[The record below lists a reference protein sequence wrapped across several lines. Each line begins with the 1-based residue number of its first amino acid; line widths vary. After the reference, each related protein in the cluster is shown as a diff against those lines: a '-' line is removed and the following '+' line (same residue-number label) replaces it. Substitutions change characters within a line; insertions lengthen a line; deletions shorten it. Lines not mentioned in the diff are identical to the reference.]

1 MATLLNPSSLLLPP
15 KAKPLL
21 PTRLQLGLN
30 SLTRRL
36 PSTPAPLPRI
46 VKAAALDSDY
56 SPKRSSSNEPRETIM
71 LPGCDYNHWLIVM
84 EFPKDP
90 APTREQMIETYLNTL
105 ATVLGSMEEAKKN
118 MYAFSTTTYTGFQC
132 TVSEETSEKFKGLP
146 GVLWVLPDSYIDVKN
161 KDYGGD
167 KYINGEIIPCK
178 YPTYQPK
185 PRKDSKYTK
194 AISKSIGIIILT
206 RVDRC
211 FAARTSGTLR
221 KLILLFGMLSESL
234 FWGKAIVPL
243 SVLSLAWNLG
253 DSATT
258 IVSGFEKRTKR
269 STCLPGMRPTLS
281 AAINSVGFGGVENVR
296 VGYRKRI
303 VGGFIVFFS

>member
-1 MATLLNPSSLLLPP
+1 MASLLNLSTLLLPT
-15 KAKPLL
+15 KPLL
-21 PTRLQLGLN
+21 PTRFRLTPSPTLRVN
-30 SLTRRL
+30 SLTHRL
-36 PSTPAPLPRI
+36 PSPSTRPRRVI
-46 VKAAALDSDY
+46 KVAAALDSDY
-56 SPKRSSSNEPRETIM
+56 SSKRSSSNEQRETIM

-167 KYINGEIIPCK
+167 KYVNGEIIPCK

-185 PRKDSKYTK
+185 ARKESKYVSKKYERRKDGPPAGQFRPKQ
-194 AISKSIGIIILT
+194 
-206 RVDRC
+206 
-211 FAARTSGTLR
+211 AASQ
-221 KLILLFGMLSESL
+221 SES
-234 FWGKAIVPL
+234 
-243 SVLSLAWNLG
+243 SS
-253 DSATT
+253 
-258 IVSGFEKRTKR
+258 
-269 STCLPGMRPTLS
+269 
-281 AAINSVGFGGVENVR
+281 
-296 VGYRKRI
+296 
-303 VGGFIVFFS
+303 

>member
-1 MATLLNPSSLLLPP
+1 MATLKQVLLISSPTLPKPNPNPKPPSSRV
-15 KAKPLL
+15 PLHF
-21 PTRLQLGLN
+21 PFRSH
-30 SLTRRL
+30 SLSISL
-36 PSTPAPLPRI
+36 SSPSSRPSSSLSRTAIR
-46 VKAAALDSDY
+46 AAIDSDY
-56 SPKRSSSNEPRETIM
+56 SSKRSGSGGSGGGSEPRETIL

-185 PRKDSKYTK
+185 QRSGSKYE
-194 AISKSIGIIILT
+194 S
-206 RVDRC
+206 
-211 FAARTSGTLR
+211 R
-221 KLILLFGMLSESL
+221 KYERRRDGPPTERRRPRQEASR
-234 FWGKAIVPL
+234 A
-243 SVLSLAWNLG
+243 
-253 DSATT
+253 DS
-258 IVSGFEKRTKR
+258 S
-269 STCLPGMRPTLS
+269 SS
-281 AAINSVGFGGVENVR
+281 
-296 VGYRKRI
+296 
-303 VGGFIVFFS
+303 

>member
-21 PTRLQLGLN
+21 PTRLHLGLN

-36 PSTPAPLPRI
+36 PSAPAPLPRI
-46 VKAAALDSDY
+46 VKAAALDRDY

-185 PRKDSKYTK
+185 PRKDSKYV
-194 AISKSIGIIILT
+194 SK
-206 RVDRC
+206 RYER
-211 FAARTSGTLR
+211 R
-221 KLILLFGMLSESL
+221 KDGPPAGQYRPKQSASQSES
-234 FWGKAIVPL
+234 
-243 SVLSLAWNLG
+243 SS
-253 DSATT
+253 
-258 IVSGFEKRTKR
+258 
-269 STCLPGMRPTLS
+269 
-281 AAINSVGFGGVENVR
+281 
-296 VGYRKRI
+296 
-303 VGGFIVFFS
+303 

>member
-1 MATLLNPSSLLLPP
+1 
-15 KAKPLL
+15 
-21 PTRLQLGLN
+21 
-30 SLTRRL
+30 
-36 PSTPAPLPRI
+36 
-46 VKAAALDSDY
+46 
-56 SPKRSSSNEPRETIM
+56 M

-167 KYINGEIIPCK
+167 KYVNGEIIPCQ

-185 PRKDSKYTK
+185 QNKRPSAKYESKRYVRQRDGPPPERRRQK
-194 AISKSIGIIILT
+194 QEA
-206 RVDRC
+206 
-211 FAARTSGTLR
+211 TS
-221 KLILLFGMLSESL
+221 SES
-234 FWGKAIVPL
+234 PP
-243 SVLSLAWNLG
+243 S
-253 DSATT
+253 
-258 IVSGFEKRTKR
+258 E
-269 STCLPGMRPTLS
+269 
-281 AAINSVGFGGVENVR
+281 
-296 VGYRKRI
+296 
-303 VGGFIVFFS
+303 